1 VRNILIVYI
10 IKNIPILVSRDG
22 YAIGGYVLFYEA
34 ACLLQA
40 GKSIPIDFL
49 TIQTQHTETP
59 LPEFQP

>member
-1 VRNILIVYI
+1 
-10 IKNIPILVSRDG
+10 
-22 YAIGGYVLFYEA
+22 VLFYEA